1 METPETAEWKQRERR
16 AAAERRAQAFAALPN
31 AGHDLATRFHESVHL
46 PRGAVVSGYWP
57 LDGELDIRPLLH
69 QIHEQGHP
77 IGLPVVRGKGQPLLF
92 RRWSPGMA
100 LVECSFRVL
109 TPPEGAPEI
118 VPDVLLVPLLAF
130 DREGFRLGY
139 GGGFYDRTLEKR
151 RHEAHSGGA
160 HSGHPVPR
168 GPILAIGMAFAAQE
182 TECLPRGPFDQRL
195 DWIVTE
201 AWARQCT

>member
-1 METPETAEWKQRERR
+1 METSETAEWKQRERR
-16 AAAERRAQAFAALPN
+16 AAADRRAQAFASLPQ
-31 AGHDLATRFHESVHL
+31 AGQDLAARFHDAVHL

-77 IGLPVVRGKGQPLLF
+77 IGLPVVKGKGQPLLF
-92 RRWSPGMA
+92 RRWTPGTV
-100 LVECSFRVL
+100 LVQGSFKVM

-118 VPDVLLVPLLAF
+118 EPDVLLVPLLAF
-130 DREGFRLGY
+130 DHAGYRLGY

-151 RHEAHSGGA
+151 RHGAHSGGT
-160 HSGHPVPR
+160 HSGHRV
-168 GPILAIGMAFAAQE
+168 LAIGVAYAAQE
-182 TECLPRGPFDQRL
+182 TDSLPRGPFDQRL

-201 AWARQCT
+201 AWARKTN

>member
-16 AAAERRAQAFAALPN
+16 IAAERRAQAFAAQPH
-31 AGHDLATRFHESVHL
+31 AGHDLARHFHDAVPL
-46 PRGAVVSGYWP
+46 PRGAAVSGYWP

-77 IGLPVVRGKGQPLLF
+77 IGLPVVTGKGRPLLF

-100 LVECSFRVL
+100 LVQGSFRVL
-109 TPPEGAPEI
+109 TPPAGTPEI
-118 VPDVLLVPLLAF
+118 EPDVLLVPLLAF
-130 DREGFRLGY
+130 DKDGFRLGY

-151 RHEAHSGGA
+151 RHSGHSGGA
-160 HSGHPVPR
+160 HSGRPV
-168 GPILAIGMAFAAQE
+168 LAIGTAFAVQE
-182 TECLPRGPFDQRL
+182 TSDLPRGPFDQRL

-201 AWARQCT
+201 AWARKCT

>member
-31 AGHDLATRFHESVHL
+31 AGQDLARHFHDSVRL
-46 PRGAVVSGYWP
+46 PRGAAVSGYWP
-57 LDGELDIRPLLH
+57 LAGELDIRPLLH

-77 IGLPVVRGKGQPLLF
+77 IGLPVVKGKGQPLLF

-100 LVECSFRVL
+100 LVQGSFKVL
-109 TPPEGAPEI
+109 TPPDGAPEI
-118 VPDVLLVPLLAF
+118 EPDVLLVPLLAF
-130 DREGFRLGY
+130 DRAGFRLGY

-151 RHEAHSGGA
+151 RHEAHSG
-160 HSGHPVPR
+160 HPVPR
-168 GPILAIGMAFAAQE
+168 GPVWAIGMAFAAQE
-182 TECLPRGPFDQRL
+182 SENLPRGPFDQAL

-201 AWARQCT
+201 AWARKTNLESRE

>member
-1 METPETAEWKQRERR
+1 METPEIAEWKQRERR

-31 AGHDLATRFHESVHL
+31 AGPDLAARFHQAVPL

-69 QIHEQGHP
+69 QIHAQGHP
-77 IGLPVVRGKGQPLLF
+77 IGLPVVIGKGQPLLF

-100 LVECSFRVL
+100 LVQGSFKVL
-109 TPPEGAPEI
+109 TPPEGASEV

-130 DREGFRLGY
+130 DRDGFRLGY

-151 RHEAHSGGA
+151 RHEAHSG
-160 HSGHPVPR
+160 HPVPR
-168 GPILAIGMAFAAQE
+168 GPLCAIGMAYAAQE
-182 TECLPRGPFDQRL
+182 TDRLPRGPFDQRL

-201 AWARQCT
+201 AWARKCI